1 MKSRY
6 SKLIFFALI
15 LLALSGAFTSPLALI
30 AGFLFNLF
38 FTTPY
43 RQQQHQAI
51 NYLLKFAVI
60 GLGFGMFISETIATG
75 SKGFSLTLSTIVLT
89 VFLGFIL
96 TKYLKIDLR
105 LGHLIT
111 SGTAICGGSAIAAI
125 SPAIKA
131 NAKTISVSLAIV
143 FMLNA
148 IALFIFPVLGHA
160 FHLSQEQFGIW
171 CAVAIHD
178 TSSVVGAALQYGEEA
193 LKIATTVKLT
203 RTLWIIPMAVFS
215 MFYFKTKNERVRV
228 PYFIIFFV
236 LAILAHS
243 YHLLP
248 ELWAEGLVLLSK
260 RLLLV
265 SLLLIGINISLKDFK
280 TIGLKPVA
288 LALVLWIFIAT
299 FSLLFILY

>member
-1 MKSRY
+1 M
-6 SKLIFFALI
+6 
-15 LLALSGAFTSPLALI
+15 
-30 AGFLFNLF
+30 
-38 FTTPY
+38 
-43 RQQQHQAI
+43 
-51 NYLLKFAVI
+51 I

-148 IALFIFPVLGHA
+148 MALFIFPVLGHA

-215 MFYFKTKNERVRV
+215 MFYFNTKNERVRI

-248 ELWAEGLVLLSK
+248 ERWAEGLVLLSK

-280 TIGLKPVA
+280 TIGFKPVA

>member
-148 IALFIFPVLGHA
+148 MALFIFPVLGYA

-178 TSSVVGAALQYGEEA
+178 TSSVVGVALQYGEEA

-215 MFYFKTKNERVRV
+215 MFYFKTKNERVRI

-248 ELWAEGLVLLSK
+248 ESWAEGLVLLSK

>member
-38 FTTPY
+38 FKTPY
-43 RQQQHQAI
+43 RQQQHLAI

-148 IALFIFPVLGHA
+148 MALFIFPVLGYA

-215 MFYFKTKNERVRV
+215 MFYFKTKNERVRI

-248 ELWAEGLVLLSK
+248 ESWAEGLVLLSK